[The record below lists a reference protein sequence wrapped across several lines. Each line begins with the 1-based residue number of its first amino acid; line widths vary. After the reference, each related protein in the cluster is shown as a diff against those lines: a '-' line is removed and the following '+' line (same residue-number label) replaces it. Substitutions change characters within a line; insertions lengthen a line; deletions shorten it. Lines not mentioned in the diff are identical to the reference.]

1 MCPTAGP
8 SFSPN
13 EKAWAAVPTQPQPNI
28 NIIIPAYTFP
38 TAGHK
43 PSISKEKEL
52 GKETSKKLDEDFFS
66 TDLQQYLLHIY
77 THHEY
82 SLK

>member
-1 MCPTAGP
+1 MMCPTAGP
-8 SFSPN
+8 SFSLN
-13 EKAWAAVPTQPQPNI
+13 EKACAAVPTQPQPYI

-52 GKETSKKLDEDFFS
+52 FQ